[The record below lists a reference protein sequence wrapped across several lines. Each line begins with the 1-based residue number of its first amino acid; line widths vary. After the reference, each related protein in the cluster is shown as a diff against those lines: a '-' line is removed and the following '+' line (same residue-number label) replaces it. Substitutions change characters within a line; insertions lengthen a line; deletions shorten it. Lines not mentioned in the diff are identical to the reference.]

1 MFTGGVSSLRGVQ
14 NVGAR
19 READAGACP
28 SRLSPCPH
36 TPPRPQQAPLVY
48 VSSSHGINVQRLFSL
63 ILEVSFS
70 LPLDVEQRHGAGE
83 PLLEY

>member
-1 MFTGGVSSLRGVQ
+1 M
-14 NVGAR
+14 
-19 READAGACP
+19 
-28 SRLSPCPH
+28 
-36 TPPRPQQAPLVY
+36 Y